1 MPDKGESGD
10 LIITTIVLLPLRV
23 GQGPLNQRYRRPTT
37 NVEESLQ

>member
-10 LIITTIVLLPLRV
+10 LIIAAMVLLPLRV
-23 GQGPLNQRYRRPTT
+23 GQGPLNQRYCRPTT